1 MDSHP
6 LSEIVLPS
14 RPASCLERDQ
24 RASLTAYDG
33 CSNAPQP
40 RVNIGRFYS
49 GLPER
54 TQVGAGCQEKWRRNR
69 VFRPRHS
76 GDGINLCAETLPG
89 SVGSTSDRPRRQHHI
104 RITLGPV
111 ELSAVATT
119 HCRRP
124 IQRLPGLLRSHG
136 RPVQGAP
143 LDSEGPDGGVDSWS
157 GPRPAE
163 SAPR

>member
-6 LSEIVLPS
+6 LSEIVLPG
-14 RPASCLERDQ
+14 RPASCLETDQ

-69 VFRPRHS
+69 VFHPRHS
-76 GDGINLCAETLPG
+76 GEGINLCAETLSG
-89 SVGSTSDRPRRQHHI
+89 SGASTSDRPGRQHRLRITFRPGQLSAAAPTYCRRQ
-104 RITLGPV
+104 RQ
-111 ELSAVATT
+111 
-119 HCRRP
+119 RP
-124 IQRLPGLLRSHG
+124 PGLLRSHG

-143 LDSEGPDGGVDSWS
+143 LDSEGPDGGVDSS
-157 GPRPAE
+157 SAPRPAE